1 MNSAF
6 YQAIFATRISSK
18 RDTVADFETT
28 QGGFRFSTSVGGGFT
43 GRGADV
49 IVIDDPLKA
58 DEALSDARRESVN
71 EWFDNTLRSRLNR
84 QEHGA
89 IIIIMQRLHINDL
102 VAHVQETENWRVLS
116 FSAIA
121 ETNELHEVRSAY
133 GTTRLRRKEGDIL
146 QPSLTSRQTL
156 ETLRTTMTSYHFAA
170 QYQQNPQPP
179 EGNVVKREWLRF
191 YTPDEK
197 PPAFDTILQSWD
209 TAVKDTELANFSV
222 CTTWGIR
229 DKKAYLLDVWCRRAL
244 CWNSMW
250 RNLQRHEV
258 IVSGGEVNWV
268 VDGPCCERLPA
279 IDLAHVDLAGGEQR
293 PEQHGGSLC

>member
-121 ETNELHEVRSAY
+121 ETDELHEVRSAY
-133 GTTRLRRKEGDIL
+133 GTTRLRRKRRRHSPTVLDLAPDSGNASNDYDIL
-146 QPSLTSRQTL
+146 PFCCPVSAKS
-156 ETLRTTMTSYHFAA
+156 AA
-170 QYQQNPQPP
+170 AR
-179 EGNVVKREWLRF
+179 G
-191 YTPDEK
+191 
-197 PPAFDTILQSWD
+197 
-209 TAVKDTELANFSV
+209 
-222 CTTWGIR
+222 
-229 DKKAYLLDVWCRRAL
+229 
-244 CWNSMW
+244 
-250 RNLQRHEV
+250 
-258 IVSGGEVNWV
+258 
-268 VDGPCCERLPA
+268 
-279 IDLAHVDLAGGEQR
+279 
-293 PEQHGGSLC
+293 